1 MGWMDGWMDGLMVI
15 IGHRSSVPTSNKIT
29 YLAVTGVLNNNV
41 VVTCLS
47 YLSRCQGILICQRKV
62 GIIIDQPKA
71 ISRGSLSAECQKSV
85 ADCQKHCL
93 IVEIRN

>member
-1 MGWMDGWMDGLMVI
+1 MTED
-15 IGHRSSVPTSNKIT
+15 
-29 YLAVTGVLNNNV
+29 YLAVTRDLNNNV

-62 GIIIDQPKA
+62 GIIIDQRKA

>member
-1 MGWMDGWMDGLMVI
+1 MTED
-15 IGHRSSVPTSNKIT
+15 
-29 YLAVTGVLNNNV
+29 YLAVTRDLNNNV

-62 GIIIDQPKA
+62 GIIIDQRTA

>member
-1 MGWMDGWMDGLMVI
+1 MDGWMDGWVVI
-15 IGHRSSVPTSNKIT
+15 IGQRSSVPTSNKIT

-47 YLSRCQGILICQRKV
+47 YLSRYQILICQRKV
-62 GIIIDQPKA
+62 GIIINQQTA

-85 ADCQKHCL
+85 ADCQKHCF